1 MPTWRTHF
9 LCKILK
15 LKHLYVL
22 DQVRGFV
29 QGKVP
34 EIFHP
39 KNLIIGDFQ
48 KKKKIKRNV
57 CFIPMKISQSFLG
70 CKGGLKFWWLP
81 WFPVVF
87 LPRLNISF
95 PSRPSLQRR
104 SIYRKSLTD
113 IFYFVIFQVRF
124 LDVRNNRLSRL
135 SNLTLSG
142 LQQAEVVDLS
152 LNRITSVQ
160 PEAFSGFHHIRE
172 LDLSFNKLRT
182 IKSGAFRGCLTL
194 KTLKMR
200 SAGVQFIEAHGLDD
214 FVALVELDLRYG
226 KKPVMEFQLL
236 SYKFK

>member
-1 MPTWRTHF
+1 M
-9 LCKILK
+9 
-15 LKHLYVL
+15 
-22 DQVRGFV
+22 
-29 QGKVP
+29 
-34 EIFHP
+34 
-39 KNLIIGDFQ
+39 
-48 KKKKIKRNV
+48 
-57 CFIPMKISQSFLG
+57 
-70 CKGGLKFWWLP
+70 
-81 WFPVVF
+81 
-87 LPRLNISF
+87 
-95 PSRPSLQRR
+95 
-104 SIYRKSLTD
+104 
-113 IFYFVIFQVRF
+113 
-124 LDVRNNRLSRL
+124 DVRNNRLSRL

-226 KKPVMEFQLL
+226 YTGYGNSSPGIQKPIDLNNVKNHHFMSGFHHFILKNIKV
-236 SYKFK
+236 SF

>member
-1 MPTWRTHF
+1 M
-9 LCKILK
+9 LLLK
-15 LKHLYVL
+15 LDIYDYWRLIYIFFFF
-22 DQVRGFV
+22 GF
-29 QGKVP
+29 
-34 EIFHP
+34 
-39 KNLIIGDFQ
+39 
-48 KKKKIKRNV
+48 
-57 CFIPMKISQSFLG
+57 
-70 CKGGLKFWWLP
+70 
-81 WFPVVF
+81 
-87 LPRLNISF
+87 
-95 PSRPSLQRR
+95 
-104 SIYRKSLTD
+104 
-113 IFYFVIFQVRF
+113 FQVRF

-214 FVALVELDLRYG
+214 FVALVELDLRDNQLVMPNTFARLVKALPPSVKVLQLSG
-226 KKPVMEFQLL
+226 KGHPFIT
-236 SYKFK
+236 